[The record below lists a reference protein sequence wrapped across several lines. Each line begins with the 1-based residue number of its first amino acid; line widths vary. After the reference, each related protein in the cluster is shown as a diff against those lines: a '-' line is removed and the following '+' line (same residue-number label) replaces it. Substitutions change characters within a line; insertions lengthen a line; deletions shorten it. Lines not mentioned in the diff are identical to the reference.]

1 MKAIIITIGD
11 EILIGQVIDTNSA
24 WIAEKLNEEGIKVH
38 KIVSISDD
46 KNEILQTLEL
56 AKNQA
61 DLVLVTGGLG
71 PTKDDITKQC
81 LAEFFNTSLIL
92 DEKILKQVESYFIGR
107 GDEMPK
113 ANLGQAMVL
122 KGGIAMPNKN
132 GTAPGMWYEENKT
145 IFISMPG
152 VPYEMKALM
161 EEDFL
166 PMIKSYFKTPFLYK
180 RTILTQGIGESSLM
194 ELIEDWENSLASEN
208 IKLAYLPQPGMVRL
222 RLSSSSG
229 VKEEIQQ
236 KVNSKIEDLKK
247 IIPEFIWGEEKQT
260 LEEVVGLE
268 LNHRSQ
274 TLSTA
279 ESCTGGY
286 IAHLITSISG
296 SSQYFFGSIVSYA
309 NEVKQNSLD
318 VSPVAIK
325 VHGAVSKQVVEQ
337 MAKGVK
343 TKLNTDFSIATSG
356 IAGPLGGTSE
366 KPVGTVWIAVSGPKR
381 TISEKFNFGNHRTR
395 NIRKTALQALNM
407 LRKEILFQN
416 P

>member
-1 MKAIIITIGD
+1 
-11 EILIGQVIDTNSA
+11 
-24 WIAEKLNEEGIKVH
+24 
-38 KIVSISDD
+38 
-46 KNEILQTLEL
+46 
-56 AKNQA
+56 
-61 DLVLVTGGLG
+61 
-71 PTKDDITKQC
+71 
-81 LAEFFNTSLIL
+81 
-92 DEKILKQVESYFIGR
+92 
-107 GDEMPK
+107 MPK

-229 VKEEIQQ
+229 EKEEIQQ
-236 KVNSKIEDLKK
+236 KVNSKIEELKK

-268 LNHRSQ
+268 LNHRNQ

-395 NIRKTALQALNM
+395 NIWKTALQALNM

>member
-1 MKAIIITIGD
+1 
-11 EILIGQVIDTNSA
+11 
-24 WIAEKLNEEGIKVH
+24 
-38 KIVSISDD
+38 
-46 KNEILQTLEL
+46 
-56 AKNQA
+56 
-61 DLVLVTGGLG
+61 
-71 PTKDDITKQC
+71 
-81 LAEFFNTSLIL
+81 
-92 DEKILKQVESYFIGR
+92 
-107 GDEMPK
+107 
-113 ANLGQAMVL
+113 
-122 KGGIAMPNKN
+122 
-132 GTAPGMWYEENKT
+132 
-145 IFISMPG
+145 MPG

-229 VKEEIQQ
+229 EKEEIQQ
-236 KVNSKIEDLKK
+236 KVNSKIEELKK
-247 IIPEFIWGEEKQT
+247 IIPEFIWGGEKQT

-268 LNHRSQ
+268 LNHRNQ

-407 LRKEILFQN
+407 LRKEILIQN